1 MEKYEARK
9 QSRIVGDGL
18 PEEMM
23 DAESFAEKEW
33 IPVKSW
39 KLICDY

>member
-23 DAESFAEKEW
+23 DADHLQKRSGFQSK
-33 IPVKSW
+33 VGN
-39 KLICDY
+39 